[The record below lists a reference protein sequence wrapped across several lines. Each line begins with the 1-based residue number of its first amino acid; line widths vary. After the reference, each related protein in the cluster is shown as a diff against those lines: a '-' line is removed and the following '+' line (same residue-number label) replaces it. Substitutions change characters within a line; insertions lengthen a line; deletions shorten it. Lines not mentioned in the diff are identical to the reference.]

1 MDQIEKF
8 IRKLNKKLAH
18 KIASALENI
27 IQLNL
32 KNYDV
37 TKMKGFDDLYRIRIG
52 KIRIIFRKS
61 AGTGYPIC
69 IEYRGSVYK
78 KVQN

>member
-8 IRKLNKKLAH
+8 IRKLNKKLALT
-18 KIASALENI
+18 ILAALEDV

-32 KNYDV
+32 KKYDV

-52 KIRIIFRKS
+52 QIRIIFRKMTNH
-61 AGTGYPIC
+61 GVPVYV
-69 IEYRGSVYK
+69 EYRGNAYK
-78 KVQN
+78 KI